1 MVSGMYMSWLEK
13 KFVNRKKKAQRNT
26 EKVRRSLNKMEIK
39 TVHNVLE
46 IGCGIGKVSA
56 FLAETYG
63 MDVYGTD
70 FDPQEIELA
79 KTWQSEHEKLHFVV
93 EDATALSFED
103 NTFDLVISQN
113 VFHHIPKWQMALT
126 EIVRV
131 LRHEGYLFWC
141 DLAFPRTVIR
151 ILQPI
156 IKNYGLYTFENVR
169 TAFTRCGLYALHHK
183 RLAYGIFFHHDTV
196 FRKVC

>member
-1 MVSGMYMSWLEK
+1 MNMTWFEK

-26 EKVRRSLNKMEIK
+26 EKVRRSLNKLEIK
-39 TVHNVLE
+39 TVHNALE
-46 IGCGIGKVSA
+46 IGCGIGTVSA

-70 FDPQEIELA
+70 FDSEEIELA
-79 KTWQSEHEKLHFVV
+79 KKLQSEHEKLHFAV

-113 VFHHIPKWQMALT
+113 VFHHIPRWQMAVT

-131 LRHEGYLFWC
+131 LRHEGYLVWC
-141 DLAFPRTVIR
+141 DLAFPKTVIR
-151 ILQPI
+151 VLQPI
-156 IKNYGLYTFENVR
+156 IKNYGLYACEDVR
-169 TAFTRCGLYALHHK
+169 SAFTRCGLYALHHK
-183 RLAYGIFFHHDTV
+183 QLTHGLFLHHYLV
-196 FRKVC
+196 FRKVG